1 MEKTPVEIIDV
12 EIKRGS
18 SEYPK
23 LLAEIPDSPGSLF
36 VKIKKG
42 IPLELSRPAAA
53 VVGTRKATSY
63 GESLASTTAEALAHR
78 GLAIVSGL
86 ALGIDAASHR
96 GALRAGGRTVAVLAG
111 GLDKIYPPQN
121 ERLAEEILQSG
132 GALISEYPPGTP
144 PFKQNFLAR
153 NRIISG
159 LSFATVV
166 IEAPRISGAI
176 QTARLAAEQ
185 GREVFVFPGG
195 VGQPNYVGS
204 HALIRD
210 GARLAT
216 SAEEI
221 LDDLGFGTEK
231 NGSTKQPPAGFSSA
245 EEQAVYSLLRQ
256 AGRPLAIDK
265 IIEETKLQPQSVGR
279 ALASLA
285 IKRIIKEERGRYSI

>member
-1 MEKTPVEIIDV
+1 MEIIDV
-12 EIKRGS
+12 EIKRS
-18 SEYPK
+18 SPEYPK
-23 LLAEIPDSPGSLF
+23 LLAEIPDSPESLF

-42 IPLELSRPAAA
+42 VPLELSRPAAA
-53 VVGTRKATSY
+53 IVGTRKATSH
-63 GESLASTTAEALAHR
+63 GESLASATAETLARR

-96 GALRAGGRTVAVLAG
+96 GALKAMGRTIAVLAG

-132 GALISEYPPGTP
+132 GALISEYPPETP

-185 GREVFVFPGG
+185 GRDVFVFPGG
-195 VGQPNYVGS
+195 VGQYNYVGS

-221 LDDLGFGTEK
+221 LDDLGLGAEINEPIK
-231 NGSTKQPPAGFSSA
+231 EPPAGFSSA
-245 EEQAVYSLLRQ
+245 EEQTVYSLLRQ

-265 IIEETKLQPQSVGR
+265 IIEETKLQPQLVGR

>member
-12 EIKRGS
+12 EIKRS
-18 SEYPK
+18 SPEYPK
-23 LLAEIPDSPGSLF
+23 LLAEIPDSPESLF

-42 IPLELSRPAAA
+42 VPLELSRPAAA
-53 VVGTRKATSY
+53 IVGTRKATSH
-63 GESLASTTAEALAHR
+63 GESLASATAETLARR

-96 GALRAGGRTVAVLAG
+96 GALKAMGRTIAVLAG

-132 GALISEYPPGTP
+132 GALISEYPPETP

-185 GREVFVFPGG
+185 GRDVFVFPGG
-195 VGQPNYVGS
+195 VGQSNYVGS

-216 SAEEI
+216 SAAEI
-221 LDDLGFGTEK
+221 LEDLGLGTERSEPAK
-231 NGSTKQPPAGFSSA
+231 APPTSFSSA
-245 EEQAVYSLLRQ
+245 EEQNVYSLLRQ

-265 IIEETKLQPQSVGR
+265 IIEETKLQPQLVGR
-279 ALASLA
+279 ALASLT

>member
-1 MEKTPVEIIDV
+1 MEIIDV
-12 EIKRGS
+12 EIKRS
-18 SEYPK
+18 SPEYPK
-23 LLAEIPDSPGSLF
+23 LLAEIPDSPESLF

-42 IPLELSRPAAA
+42 VPLELSRPAAA
-53 VVGTRKATSY
+53 IVGTRKATSH
-63 GESLASTTAEALAHR
+63 GESLASATAETLARR

-96 GALRAGGRTVAVLAG
+96 GALKAMGRTIAVLAG

-132 GALISEYPPGTP
+132 GALISEYPPETP

-185 GREVFVFPGG
+185 GRDVFVFPGG
-195 VGQPNYVGS
+195 VGQSNYVGS

-216 SAEEI
+216 SAAEI
-221 LDDLGFGTEK
+221 LDDLGLYTER
-231 NGSTKQPPAGFSSA
+231 SEPAKAVPASFSSA
-245 EEQAVYSLLRQ
+245 EEQAVYSLLQQ
-256 AGRPLAIDK
+256 AGQPLAIDK
-265 IIEETKLQPQSVGR
+265 IIEETKLQPQLVGR